1 MLFTS
6 RAKEILI
13 KNKDLLEDLD
23 KFYQSIPVSVSSEI
37 TSLFI
42 NSGINVLENV
52 SRIYPAM
59 FAYTENF
66 VNLKLPKNIKI
77 IKQRAFLESKIKTVT
92 IDKGCEHIQAF
103 AFARCHGLEKISIPT
118 SVIKLDNSIFFECEN
133 LYQIEY
139 QGTKQQWMDID
150 KSPRWNQGM
159 PYSKIV
165 CLDGTIEYLELQK

>member
-1 MLFTS
+1 MLLTS

-52 SRIYPAM
+52 SRIYPEM
-59 FAYTENF
+59 FSYTEDF
-66 VNLKLPKNIKI
+66 VNLEIPKNIKS
-77 IKQRAFLESKIKTVT
+77 IKARAFLESKIKTVE
-92 IDKGCEHIQAF
+92 IDEGCKHIGAL
-103 AFARCHGLEKISIPT
+103 AFARCHNLEKISIPST
-118 SVIKLDNSIFFECEN
+118 VTQFDNDIFFECEN
-133 LYQIEY
+133 LYQIVY

>member
-42 NSGINVLENV
+42 SVGINVLKNV

-66 VNLKLPKNIKI
+66 VNLELPKNIKV
-77 IKQRAFLESKIKTVT
+77 IKQRAFLESTIKTVK
-92 IDKGCEHIQAF
+92 IDDWSFCICK
-103 AFARCHGLEKISIPT
+103 
-118 SVIKLDNSIFFECEN
+118 
-133 LYQIEY
+133 
-139 QGTKQQWMDID
+139 
-150 KSPRWNQGM
+150 M
-159 PYSKIV
+159 P
-165 CLDGTIEYLELQK
+165 

>member
-23 KFYQSIPVSVSSEI
+23 KFYQSIPVGVSSEL

-42 NSGINVLENV
+42 SSGINVLENV

-66 VNLKLPKNIKI
+66 VNLELPKNIKV
-77 IKQRAFLESKIKTVT
+77 IKQRAFLESTIKTVK
-92 IDKGCEHIQAF
+92 IDEGCEHIGAF
-103 AFARCHGLEKISIPT
+103 AFARCHNLEKIFIPST
-118 SVIKLDNSIFFECEN
+118 VTQFDNNIFFECEN
-133 LYQIEY
+133 LYQIDY